1 MERQLTAVVTGGGS
15 GIGAATVAVL
25 ARDGFRVA
33 VLDRDAGAAAQV
45 ARETGPAHVS
55 CAADVADE
63 GSLAAAFQGVAAA
76 FGRLDALVTC
86 AGVVDTT
93 PFFDLTP
100 AVFQRVYAV
109 NVVGTYLSIRKAA
122 AHMKPGARICTIAS
136 ISGVRGGGFLG
147 TAAYSASKGA
157 VLALTKTAA
166 RSLAERG
173 IAVNC
178 VSPGSTVTPMTRAGF
193 ADVAVRQRI
202 DSMALVKRS
211 AEPREI
217 AEAIAWMV
225 SPRASFV
232 NGSHL
237 VADGGLVLL

>member
-1 MERQLTAVVTGGGS
+1 MAQTLTAVVTGGGS
-15 GIGAATVAVL
+15 GIGAATAQLL

-33 VLDRDAGAAAQV
+33 VLDRDGAAAERV
-45 ARETGPAHVS
+45 ARELGSGNVGVAV
-55 CAADVADE
+55 DVADDAAQ
-63 GSLAAAFQGVAAA
+63 AAAFKTVAAS
-76 FGRLDALVTC
+76 FDHIDALVTC

-93 PFFDLTP
+93 GFFDLTP

-109 NVVGTYLSIRKAA
+109 NVVGTYLSIREAA
-122 AHMKPGARICTIAS
+122 GRMRSGARICTIAS

-166 RSLAERG
+166 RVLGERG

-178 VSPGSTVTPMTRAGF
+178 VSPGSTVTPMTRQGF
-193 ADVAVRQRI
+193 ADPAVRQRI
-202 DSMALVKRS
+202 DAMALVGRS

-225 SPRASFV
+225 SPKASFV